1 MGDEIYE
8 TLNGCPGNEH
18 MAREIKAIWFKA
30 IAEDFN
36 VQCENFDNDNTSATE
51 KGAHKTS

>member
-1 MGDEIYE
+1 MRRK
-8 TLNGCPGNEH
+8 TAAH

-30 IAEDFN
+30 IAGDFN

-51 KGAHKTS
+51 KGARKTS